1 MYLILP
7 HTCRSGATFNA
18 QPPKPQCLP
27 PETTIDEI
35 AYHTPAKAGTF
46 YCMISNPTNAQIRPG
61 AKHGTTQPPIPRS
74 SISGN
79 IYEDETNTAPHTRF
93 GGYLHCPISDS
104 TNADQVQSKTWDRAA
119 PHTPT
124 LDFPQQRNTKQIR
137 CHTPTSAGYHTIDTA
152 RDIPPLKTG

>member
-1 MYLILP
+1 M
-7 HTCRSGATFNA
+7 
-18 QPPKPQCLP
+18 
-27 PETTIDEI
+27 TIDEI
-35 AYHTPAKAGTF
+35 AYHTPAEAGTF
-46 YCMISNPTNAQIRPG
+46 YCVISDPTNAQIRPG

-119 PHTPT
+119 PIPRPSIFHNNET
-124 LDFPQQRNTKQIR
+124 RNKYGAT
-137 CHTPTSAGYHTIDTA
+137 H
-152 RDIPPLKTG
+152 PLRRVIIQ